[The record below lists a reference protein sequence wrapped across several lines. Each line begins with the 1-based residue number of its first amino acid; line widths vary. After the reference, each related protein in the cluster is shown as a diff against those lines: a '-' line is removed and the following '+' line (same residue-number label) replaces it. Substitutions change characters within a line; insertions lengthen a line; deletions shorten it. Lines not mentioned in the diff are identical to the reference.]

1 MRNKIL
7 ISIFIFFVATLAL
20 FVFLSLK
27 NKQQSSTIINSPETP
42 PSVPK
47 IDLPTNDFKSTVSVN
62 DYYKAPSST
71 VIDEKDVAIGTNK
84 NFDILGYNY
93 NNEKTFLIYLK
104 NSDEPLKITRQ
115 NAENTFLEKLGITKQ
130 QACSLVVSER
140 LANDIK
146 GATTQDYGLSF
157 CPNGKKLPAAN

>member
-71 VIDEKDVAIGTNK
+71 VIDEKDVAIGTHK
-84 NFDILGYNY
+84 
-93 NNEKTFLIYLK
+93 
-104 NSDEPLKITRQ
+104 KID
-115 NAENTFLEKLGITKQ
+115 NIT
-130 QACSLVVSER
+130 
-140 LANDIK
+140 
-146 GATTQDYGLSF
+146 
-157 CPNGKKLPAAN
+157 